1 MSRQTV
7 SGYSS
12 SHFCPRCVHG
22 ETLTHAQSCLA
33 TENQTQPHGG
43 IEGKIA
49 LNEHTSLGNSGNT
62 TKSTS
67 FD

>member
-1 MSRQTV
+1 MSTQTV

-12 SHFCPRCVHG
+12 SHFWPRCVDG
-22 ETLTHAQSCLA
+22 ETQTYAQSCLA

-49 LNEHTSLGNSGNT
+49 LNEHTSLGDSGNT